1 MDDLI
6 YWILGIGIGV
16 IIALV
21 GVVYR
26 NLKEKIDNLTLLSKN
41 GLALKVD
48 NIVYRVE
55 KEWQQ
60 SLYEDVRIT
69 VKELKNENNE
79 QHKGILL
86 ELQRIIKS

>member
-79 QHKGILL
+79 AHKGILL